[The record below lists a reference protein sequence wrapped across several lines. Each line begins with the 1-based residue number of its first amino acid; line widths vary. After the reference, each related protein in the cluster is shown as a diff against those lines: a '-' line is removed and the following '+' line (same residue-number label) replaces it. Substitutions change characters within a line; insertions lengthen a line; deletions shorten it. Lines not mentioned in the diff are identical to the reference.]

1 MIATKKNIIKLLLVI
16 TILTPFFNLSLGIY
30 FGVLTNVLINVFW
43 KSNIDTKINNKK
55 DVPPF
60 R

>member
-1 MIATKKNIIKLLLVI
+1 MIATKENIIKLLLVI
-16 TILTPFFNLSLGIY
+16 TILTPFVNLSLGIY

-43 KSNIDTKINNKK
+43 KSNIETKINNKK
-55 DVPPF
+55 DTHPY